1 MSHKQLMSGFCSVCN
16 GDGRA
21 EAFPSQKYDKKNKE
35 EILSCGKVKNAGTQ
49 APEEGSPTNI
59 RCKAPHLIKII
70 HMAQDVQDG
79 TRTRTE
85 ARKP

>member
-1 MSHKQLMSGFCSVCN
+1 V
-16 GDGRA
+16 
-21 EAFPSQKYDKKNKE
+21 AFALSAMGMEGQRPFQAKNMIKKNKE
-35 EILSCGKVKNAGTQ
+35 EIISRGKVKNAGTQ

-79 TRTRTE
+79 TRTRTG